1 MALDRRE
8 GRRLMAEVSVI
19 TPFVN
24 ARVFL
29 ADAIESVLT
38 QRHRDW
44 ELLLVDDGSTDGS
57 LDIAREFVGRG
68 AGRIR
73 VIDAEPGRRGAAA
86 ARNRGIL
93 AATGAF
99 IAFLDADDVY
109 LPGKLEADVAA
120 FADDPSAACVYRAT
134 RWWFDGVPGRDWTER
149 LGVALDRTYE
159 PPTLFVRILMEER
172 GDIPCTC
179 GVMIRREALDA
190 VGGFEERFALY
201 EDQSLWAKLFLA
213 YRVRPVSGCHAR
225 YRQHAASTSSHA
237 TSRGDYDRF
246 RPHRA
251 RVTWLEWL
259 KVYAADRH
267 ASAEVAAAIDAA
279 LCEGRGR
286 RRVNLRRK
294 LRRVG
299 RYLPRL

>member
-1 MALDRRE
+1 
-8 GRRLMAEVSVI
+8 MAEVSVI

-134 RWWFDGVPGRDWTER
+134 RWWFDCVPGRDWTER

-201 EDQSLWAKLFLA
+201 EDQSLWAKLFLSHS
-213 YRVRPVSGCHAR
+213 VFVSNACHAL
-225 YRQHAASTSSHA
+225 YRQHPGSTSA
-237 TSRGDYDRF
+237 TAQSRGDYDNYGA
-246 RPHRA
+246 HRA
-251 RVTWLEWL
+251 QDAFFRWLAALVTERNAAPEVLQAVYQAKVKSRRVPGRMRRLL
-259 KVYAADRH
+259 LRALRH
-267 ASAEVAAAIDAA
+267 ARAS
-279 LCEGRGR
+279 
-286 RRVNLRRK
+286 
-294 LRRVG
+294 
-299 RYLPRL
+299 